1 MAEPEQNSGE
11 MSPLVVYKNLLQKI
25 IDTRPS
31 GTRQRLAEAMGKNR
45 SFVSLITNPSYLTP
59 IPAQHLETIFHIC
72 HFAPQER
79 QAFLDIY
86 KDAHPGRTT
95 VTSSTKITR
104 QMTIELPDFGSA
116 ALNRKAEE
124 MIHAVVR
131 GIADLAQIQ
140 FPPEKQARPKKS

>member
-79 QAFLDIY
+79 QAFLDVY
-86 KDAHPGRTT
+86 KDAHPGRT
-95 VTSSTKITR
+95 SIARSTKITR
-104 QMTIELPDFGSA
+104 QMTIELPDFGDA

-124 MIHAVVR
+124 MIHTFVR
-131 GIADLAQIQ
+131 CVTELVEIQ
-140 FPPEKQARPKKS
+140 SKSDRQTRSKSV